1 MTSEAMDLT
10 PEQLQSRVVRAD
22 AVLVGPGGATVAVA
36 DGVRIGRDR
45 NACEVAV
52 LHASVSAVHARIE
65 RDAIGWRV
73 VDLGSRNGTWV
84 DGAAAAPAAYLR
96 PGAQLWL
103 GDVVLGFAHRSRSAR
118 VVTIES
124 EDGRRFELSSGDAA
138 IKSDDGAIAALAPR
152 ELELVIAL
160 VARRCTL
167 APELA
172 YVRGAELAPTLGF
185 HSIEADDENVREL
198 VLRVRKK
205 LRAIGGDK
213 LIETRR
219 SAGYRLGGAVHTA
232 AT

>member
-1 MTSEAMDLT
+1 MSEAMDLT
-10 PEQLQSRVVRAD
+10 PEQLQSRVLRAD

-65 RDAIGWRV
+65 RDALGWRV
-73 VDLGSRNGTWV
+73 VDLGSRNGTLV
-84 DGAAAAPAAYLR
+84 DGVAAAPAAYLR

-103 GDVVLGFAHRSRSAR
+103 GDVVLGFAHRSRSPR

-124 EDGRRFELSSGDAA
+124 DDGRRFELSSGDAA
-138 IKSDDGAIAALAPR
+138 IRGDGGSIALAPR

-167 APELA
+167 APEQA
-172 YVRGAELAPTLGF
+172 YVRGADLAPTLGF

-205 LRAIGGDK
+205 LRSIGGDK

-219 SAGYRLGGAVHTA
+219 SAGYRLGGAVHAA

>member
-1 MTSEAMDLT
+1 MDLT
-10 PEQLQSRVVRAD
+10 PEQLLSRVLRAD

-73 VDLGSRNGTWV
+73 VDLGSRNGTLV

-103 GDVVLGFAHRSRSAR
+103 GDVVLGFAHRSRSPR

-124 EDGRRFELSSGDAA
+124 DDGRRFELSSGDAA
-138 IKSDDGAIAALAPR
+138 IRGDGGAIALAPR

-167 APELA
+167 APEQA
-172 YVRGAELAPTLGF
+172 YVRGSDLAPTLGF

-205 LRAIGGDK
+205 LRSIGGDK